1 MQNEELTKWP
11 FAQDLRGRALHF
23 AKGSDRLKHEADEMI
38 QQAPVMDGQPRGTKT
53 SDPTAAAAIRRER
66 ITREIRII
74 EGALNDIEPEYRE
87 AIIENVCRGVRM
99 EDLEGFS
106 VSSLIRRRRTFLA
119 GIVERAGWVE
129 EWPEA
134 WEEEWRS
141 Y

>member
-23 AKGSDRLKHEADEMI
+23 AKGYDRLRREADEMI

-87 AIIENVCRGVRM
+87 AIVENVCRGVRM

-119 GIVERAGWVE
+119 GIVKRAGWVE

>member
-1 MQNEELTKWP
+1 MSTLQSWP
-11 FAQDLRGRALHF
+11 YAPDLRKRAEDY
-23 AKGSDRLKHEADEMI
+23 AKAYDRLRREADEMI

-66 ITREIRII
+66 ITRELSII
-74 EGALNDIEPEYRE
+74 EGALLDIEPEYRAGIVE
-87 AIIENVCRGVRM
+87 IVCRGAKMYQM
-99 EDLEGFS
+99 ES
-106 VSSLIRRRRTFLA
+106 ACVNTWVNKKRTFLA
-119 GIVERAGWVE
+119 GIVKRAGWVE

>member
-1 MQNEELTKWP
+1 MRTDELTKWP
-11 FAQDLRGRALHF
+11 YPLDLRGRALYF
-23 AKGSDRLKHEADEMI
+23 AKSYDRRRKEADALIE
-38 QQAPVMDGQPRGTKT
+38 QAPKMGGQPRGTKT
-53 SDPTAAAAIRRER
+53 SDPTAAAAIRREHIMR
-66 ITREIRII
+66 DVRII

-87 AIIENVCRGVRM
+87 AIVENVCRGVRM

-119 GIVERAGWVE
+119 GIVKRAGWVE

>member
-23 AKGSDRLKHEADEMI
+23 AKGYDRLKHEADEMI

-87 AIIENVCRGVRM
+87 AIVENVCRGVRM

-106 VSSLIRRRRTFLA
+106 VSSLIRRRRTFLV
-119 GIVERAGWVE
+119 GIVKRAGWFE

>member
-1 MQNEELTKWP
+1 MSMLKSWP
-11 FAQDLRGRALHF
+11 YAPDLRKRAEDF
-23 AKGSDRLKHEADEMI
+23 AAAYDRLRREADEMI

-66 ITREIRII
+66 ITRELSII
-74 EGALNDIEPEYRE
+74 EGALLDIEPEYR
-87 AIIENVCRGVRM
+87 
-99 EDLEGFS
+99 
-106 VSSLIRRRRTFLA
+106 A
-119 GIVERAGWVE
+119 GIVEIVCRGAKMYQMKGACVNTWVNKKRTFLVGIVKRAGWVE